1 MKRIILILSSL
12 LMCVATVSAQD
23 IITKKNGEDI
33 QAKVLEIDNNN
44 VKYKLFDEPNGV
56 TYTMPKA
63 QILII
68 RYESG
73 RNELFNTASTSTY
86 RYETNME
93 APVEGIRAGMKY
105 NELKLLYNHKDWYSQ
120 IGDKSPALMGVC
132 SWLIPGLGQ
141 MICGEV
147 GRGFGWL
154 GASIGCSFVSGL
166 GLGLMYDNEELGV
179 ILSGV
184 GSVALLAVDVCAI
197 IDAVR
202 VTKVRN
208 MYEQDLRKINYS
220 FKIHPSI
227 DYIKIGN
234 GVQPTAGLTLAMTF

>member
-1 MKRIILILSSL
+1 
-12 LMCVATVSAQD
+12 
-23 IITKKNGEDI
+23 
-33 QAKVLEIDNNN
+33 
-44 VKYKLFDEPNGV
+44 
-56 TYTMPKA
+56 
-63 QILII
+63 
-68 RYESG
+68 
-73 RNELFNTASTSTY
+73 
-86 RYETNME
+86 
-93 APVEGIRAGMKY
+93 
-105 NELKLLYNHKDWYSQ
+105 
-120 IGDKSPALMGVC
+120 MGVC

-154 GASIGCSFVSGL
+154 GASLGCSFVSGL
-166 GLGLMYDNEELGV
+166 GVGLIYDNEELGA

-184 GSVALLAVDVCAI
+184 GAVALLAVDVCAI

-234 GVQPTAGLTLAMTF
+234 GVRPTAGLTLAMTF